1 MAWTF
6 APGTLMSMKTS
17 APATTEAG
25 PEKGRRMENRAT
37 ALVPWAGWIAG
48 IALSWTVSGIVAAGA
63 WWLLYWPALLGIALA
78 YSRLEEHRQAEV
90 AADSMLGS

>member
-17 APATTEAG
+17 TPATTEAG

-37 ALVPWAGWIAG
+37 ALAPWAGWIVG
-48 IALSWTVSGIVAAGA
+48 IALSWTTSGIVAAGA
-63 WWLLYWPALLGIALA
+63 WWLLYWPTVLGIALA
-78 YSRLEEHRQAEV
+78 YSRLEEYWQAEV
-90 AADSMLGS
+90 AADSMLRS